1 MPAVCQMRCIKKASD
16 SVDAACGSRVG
27 PFSKLQ
33 LEADGNGSTEQA
45 DGVGQR
51 AGRRSRPTG
60 RPTEQADGVG
70 RRSEPTELTDGAG

>member
-1 MPAVCQMRCIKKASD
+1 MPAVCLLRGRLCAGCVPDAMYKKASD

-45 DGVGQR
+45 DGVGRR

-60 RPTEQADGVG
+60 RPTE
-70 RRSEPTELTDGAG
+70 